1 MKKKL
6 NEMRYGERYFLFP
19 ISPIRTFV
27 SLDFN
32 EDDGMW
38 WLSYT
43 ENGGGVMRKPLS
55 KGEMEE
61 EWNVINN
68 TQQKDTTYE

>member
-19 ISPIRTFV
+19 VSPVRTFV
-27 SLDFN
+27 SLEFN
-32 EDDGMW
+32 EHDGMW

-43 ENGGGVMRKPLS
+43 ENGGCVMRKPLS

-68 TQQKDTTYE
+68 TKCKDTTYE

>member
-6 NEMRYGERYFLFP
+6 SEMKYGERYFLFP
-19 ISPIRTFV
+19 VSPVRTFV

-43 ENGGGVMRKPLS
+43 ENVGGVMRKPLS

-61 EWNVINN
+61 KWNVINN
-68 TQQKDTTYE
+68 TQYKV